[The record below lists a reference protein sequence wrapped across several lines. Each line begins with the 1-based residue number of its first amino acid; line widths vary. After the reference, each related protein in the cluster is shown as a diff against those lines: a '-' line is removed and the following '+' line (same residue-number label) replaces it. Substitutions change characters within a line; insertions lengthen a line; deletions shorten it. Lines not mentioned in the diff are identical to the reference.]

1 MKNYIKN
8 SKVAKNSM
16 WIIADRIFQM
26 VISLIIGSLT
36 ARYLGPTNYGII
48 NYGASII
55 ALFLSIA
62 KLGLENIIIKEYVD
76 NRNKNGEII
85 GTAMILRLCASF
97 ISILLIFILIT
108 ILKPNEEIIIVVTM
122 LQSLS
127 LIFQSYEIIDYWFQS
142 NLQSKYTSIAKSIA
156 YTIVAIYKIVLL
168 LLGKPVEWFALA
180 TTLDYFIIFIFLYI
194 VYKKKSTQKLF
205 FSKSI
210 LKGLLSKSYHFII
223 SGMLV
228 TLYTQMD
235 KIMIGEFL
243 GSSQVGFY
251 SSAVTICTLWGF
263 IPDALLNSFR
273 PVIYELKSKNE
284 KEYANKLKLLYF
296 IVFWLGIVFATIVS
310 IFSKFI
316 INILFGSA
324 YISAQV
330 TLMIAVWYTAFA
342 YLGSARNIW
351 FISENKI
358 KYSKKCV
365 IFGALSNLILNYIL
379 IPIYG
384 INGAA
389 VATLISQI
397 IVALIAPLFY
407 KEIRISTKIMLE
419 GIFSKNNL
427 LKLKK

>member
-1 MKNYIKN
+1 MKNYLKN

-26 VISLIIGSLT
+26 IISLIIGSLT

-108 ILKPNEEIIIVVTM
+108 ILRPNEKIIIIVTM

-156 YTIVAIYKIVLL
+156 YTIVAIYKVILL
-168 LLGKPVEWFALA
+168 LFRKPVEWFALA

-205 FSKSI
+205 FSKRI

-223 SGMLV
+223 SGMFV
-228 TLYTQMD
+228 TLYTQID

-243 GSSQVGFY
+243 DSSQVGLY
-251 SSAVTICTLWGF
+251 SAAVTICALWGF
-263 IPDALLNSFR
+263 IPEALINSLR
-273 PVIYELKSKNE
+273 PVIYELKSKSE

-310 IFSKFI
+310 IFSKII
-316 INILFGSA
+316 INILYGSA
-324 YISAQV
+324 YISAQ
-330 TLMIAVWYTAFA
+330 TALIIAVWYTAFA

-379 IPIYG
+379 IPKYG

-407 KEIRISTKIMLE
+407 KEIRVSTKIMLE
-419 GIFSKNNL
+419 SIFLKNKL
-427 LKLKK
+427 LKIKK

>member
-419 GIFSKNNL
+419 GIFLKNNL

>member
-26 VISLIIGSLT
+26 IISLIIGSLT

-223 SGMLV
+223 SGMFV
-228 TLYTQMD
+228 TLYMQMD

-243 GSSQVGFY
+243 GSSQVGLY

-263 IPDALLNSFR
+263 IPDALINSFR

-296 IVFWLGIVFATIVS
+296 IVFWLGIVFATIIS
-310 IFSKFI
+310 IFSKLI

-330 TLMIAVWYTAFA
+330 ALMIAVWYTAFA

-419 GIFSKNNL
+419 GIFSKKIL